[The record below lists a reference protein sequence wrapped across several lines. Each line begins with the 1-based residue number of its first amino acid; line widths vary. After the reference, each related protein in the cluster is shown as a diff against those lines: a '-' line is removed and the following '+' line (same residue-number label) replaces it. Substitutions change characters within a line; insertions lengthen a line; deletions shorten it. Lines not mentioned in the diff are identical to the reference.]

1 MSIGVGE
8 DGGDG
13 SGDVNEDDGDG
24 PGDVDEDEVTVSTSV
39 ESVEMTPELPVQGPD
54 TGMIESAGPACWFMK
69 PNGKMVESVLDAVRV
84 LPHLMWRLGR
94 SSSRCGM

>member
-39 ESVEMTPELPVQGPD
+39 ESVEMTAELPVQGPD

-69 PNGKMVESVLDAVRV
+69 PSGKMV
-84 LPHLMWRLGR
+84 
-94 SSSRCGM
+94 